1 MQKGIF
7 KMNRRKAEK
16 RRKELARIIA
26 RMATFMSG
34 PIIAKLFKEFVQPNL
49 FSTIFISETMMEFVE
64 GYLNECF
71 HGIPECFQSTLD
83 PEIGGVEFEV
93 NPIFNAYC
101 VADTS
106 GKAFCGYG
114 LIDGIPCKITVET
127 TTHEGDRNKAVTITT
142 FKIADYPQRVK
153 AKLIDVQKKESQKRI
168 KEQNHYLNRFDKA
181 RSRKRLRSFDSIFLE
196 KEIRDQ
202 IKHTIDEF
210 ISKRAW
216 YREHN
221 IPYHLGILLYGNP
234 GTGKTSISQAIAE
247 YAETDALTVSGDDL
261 HEITSAFS
269 RLETTWPVNKN
280 SIKALIVED
289 IDVALN
295 SNAMAARND
304 KDTNIGLATILNYLD
319 GSLAAEDSIIIFTTN
334 HIERLDPALIRA
346 GRMDLKIE
354 IPNINNETLADFIE
368 AHYGLGVDIRGELKP
383 NLTFADL
390 QIKVMQGCSANDI
403 VQYCIMDGQLHTIYW
418 DDEKEEDRDFS
429 DIFISESA
437 AEKMSKTS
445 IEKVKLHLKPK
456 YDFGIKEETF
466 DIDLDTEEE
475 K

>member
-1 MQKGIF
+1 
-7 KMNRRKAEK
+7 MNRRKAEK

-26 RMATFMSG
+26 RMAKFMSG

-49 FSTIFISETMMEFVE
+49 FSTVFITETMMEYVE
-64 GYLNECF
+64 SYLKESF
-71 HGIPECFQSTLD
+71 HGIPEYFQCNLNRDTRD
-83 PEIGGVEFEV
+83 AEFKV
-93 NPIFNAYC
+93 DPIFNAYC

-106 GKAFCGYG
+106 GKAFCSYG

-127 TTHEGDRNKAVTITT
+127 TTHEGERNKAVTITT

-153 AKLIDVQKKESQKRI
+153 AKLIDVQKKEAQKRI
-168 KEQNHYLNRFDKA
+168 KEQNHYLKRFDKA
-181 RSRKRLRSFDSIFLE
+181 RSGTRSGKRLRSFDSIFLE
-196 KEIRDQ
+196 KEIENQ

-216 YREHN
+216 YKEHN

-247 YAETDALTVSGDDL
+247 YAGTDALTVSGDDL

-269 RLETTWPVNKN
+269 RLEATWPVNKN

-295 SNAMAARND
+295 TNAMVARND

-334 HIERLDPALIRA
+334 YIDRLDPALIRA

-354 IPNINNETLADFIE
+354 IPNINNETLADFIKS
-368 AHYGLGVDIRGELKP
+368 HYGLGVDIRGELKP

-390 QIKVMQGCSANDI
+390 QIKVMQGYSANDI
-403 VQYCIMDGQLHTIYW
+403 VQYCIMDGQLTTVYW
-418 DDEKEEDRDFS
+418 DDGKEEDRDFR

-445 IEKVKLHLKPK
+445 IEKVELRRKNEH
-456 YDFGIKEETF
+456 
-466 DIDLDTEEE
+466 
-475 K
+475 